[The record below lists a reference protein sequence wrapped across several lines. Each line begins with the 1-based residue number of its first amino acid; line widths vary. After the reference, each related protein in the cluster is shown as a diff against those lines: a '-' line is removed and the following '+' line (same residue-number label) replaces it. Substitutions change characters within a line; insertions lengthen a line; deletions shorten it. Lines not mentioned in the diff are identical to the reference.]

1 MEDPILY
8 EQEYFKFWREQQ
20 GWPMI
25 PKAMLDAGAELIREA
40 EANGGMQYTF
50 CDVPIQHLTLEEAR
64 AALAMMYHHHFCL
77 SKREEAG

>member
-8 EQEYFKFWREQQ
+8 EQQYFKFWREQQ

-25 PKAMLDAGAELIREA
+25 PKEALDAAKGLITEA
-40 EANGGMQYTF
+40 EAEGIQFTF

-64 AALAMMYHHHFCL
+64 AALAMMYHHRFRA
-77 SKREEAG
+77 SETKEAG